1 MRRES
6 NSTGNFIK
14 KYKAQFNRLK
24 TVKCAV
30 IGEKVHFNMVG
41 FKHLIYKG
49 QHRRPTKVIFNR
61 LVLIP
66 LIIPTLKN
74 ASEILETRIRKE
86 TIDGKKIEVTYH
98 ALEAKVGQKS
108 VHIRVVV
115 RKVGQKGQF
124 HFFSVMKY

>member
-1 MRRES
+1 MGYETS
-6 NSTGNFIK
+6 STGEFIRR
-14 KYKAQFNRLK
+14 YKTEFNQLK
-24 TVKCAV
+24 PVKCAT

-74 ASEILETRIRKE
+74 AAEILETRIRKE
-86 TIDGKKIEVTYH
+86 VVDGKKVEVMYH
-98 ALEAKVGQKS
+98 ALEAKVGRKS

-115 RKVGQKGQF
+115 RKIGQKGQF
-124 HFFSVMKY
+124 HFFSIMKY